1 MSNTDSVCSKIN
13 RYHSFGELVQTIQH
27 DNKGND
33 LYIGPRYITE
43 NNNGDVVVSDWKN
56 GVVVTESEGRH
67 RFTFSEDP
75 YGYVI
80 SPKGVCTD
88 LMSHILVCVLHKVM
102 ILDKDGVFLSYI
114 LSMQPEIMIETNSL
128 SFDSNTH
135 CLWVGSVS
143 SDTIRVYKYLKRF
156 DALLGIYASVLL
168 FKMTNVVILCL

>member
-1 MSNTDSVCSKIN
+1 M
-13 RYHSFGELVQTIQH
+13 
-27 DNKGND
+27 
-33 LYIGPRYITE
+33 
-43 NNNGDVVVSDWKN
+43 SDWKN

-114 LSMQPEIMIETNSL
+114 LSMQPEIMIETNSM

-135 CLWVGSVS
+135 CLWVGSVRS
-143 SDTIRVYKYLKRF
+143 HTIRVYKYLKRF
-156 DALLGIYASVLL
+156 DALLGMYASVLL
-168 FKMTNVVILCL
+168 FKMANVIYFMFVNTKVIKCNAK

>member
-1 MSNTDSVCSKIN
+1 M
-13 RYHSFGELVQTIQH
+13 QTIQH

-75 YGYVI
+75 YGYVF

-102 ILDKDGVFLSYI
+102 MLDMDGQFISYI
-114 LSMQPEIMIETNSL
+114 LSMPTESMIVTNSL
-128 SFDSNTH
+128 NFDSNTH

-143 SDTIRVYKYLKRF
+143 SKTIRVYKYLKRV
-156 DALLGIYASVLL
+156 DALLGMYASVLL
-168 FKMTNVVILCL
+168 FKMANVIYFMFVNTKVKCNAK

>member
-1 MSNTDSVCSKIN
+1 MSNTDSVCSNIN

-43 NNNGDVVVSDWKN
+43 NNNGDVVVSDKCWKN

-75 YGYVI
+75 YGYDI
-80 SPKGVCTD
+80 SPKGVCTYV
-88 LMSHILVCVLHKVM
+88 MSHILVCVLHKVM

-114 LSMQPEIMIETNSL
+114 LSMQLEIMIETNSL

-135 CLWVGSVS
+135 CLWVGSVR
-143 SDTIRVYKYLKRF
+143 SDTIRVFNYLKRF
-156 DALLGIYASVLL
+156 DALLGACMHLI
-168 FKMTNVVILCL
+168 II